1 MLISSLDPS
10 TLTLDQ
16 ITGLLFTDLV
26 DDGKNGD
33 CIFVFGGRSVRR
45 IKKAGE
51 LFLANRAPYI
61 LVSGSSA
68 RWEDKTT
75 TEAEWMK
82 EHLIEMGVPEEK
94 ILLEEQADNT
104 TENVVA
110 SAFILQRNFGLHN
123 IKRILVVSS
132 PFHMKRCS
140 LTLQTYMPSWIH
152 NTYCPDD
159 RPFGQKDTWWK
170 DPVEEKKVLKEVR
183 SLIRYVKEGILMDVD
198 IGEL

>member
-10 TLTLDQ
+10 TLTREQ
-16 ITGLLFTDLV
+16 MTRLLFTNLV

-33 CIFVFGGRSVRR
+33 CIFVFGGRSVSR

-61 LVSGSSA
+61 LVSGSAA
-68 RWEDKTT
+68 RWENKTT
-75 TEAEWMK
+75 TEARWMK

-94 ILLEEQADNT
+94 ILLEEEAENT

-110 SAFILQRNFGLHN
+110 SAFILQRNFGLHTIN
-123 IKRILVVSS
+123 RILVVSS
-132 PFHMKRCS
+132 PFHMKRCL

-152 NTYCPDD
+152 YSYCPDD

-170 DPVEEKKVLKEVR
+170 DPVEEKKVLKEVP
-183 SLIRYVKEGILMDVD
+183 SLIRYVKEGILMDMD